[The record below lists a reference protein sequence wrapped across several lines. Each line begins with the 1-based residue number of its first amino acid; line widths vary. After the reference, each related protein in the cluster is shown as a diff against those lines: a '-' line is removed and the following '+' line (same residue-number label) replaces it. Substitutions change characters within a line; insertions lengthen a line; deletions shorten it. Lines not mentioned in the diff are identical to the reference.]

1 MPKNNKL
8 PLVNQNNA
16 DEFFQKLK
24 NKDEGCYKE
33 VIKLILQY
41 KDEELNIESL
51 TNKIEEVLNKY
62 PELLEEALLFID
74 HKKINTLNFRKNIQ
88 NKNNSNNN
96 QNHSNNNNNQN
107 NAENAQTNPK
117 KENRQQNQSLS
128 PKSYDKYSS
137 INHHHYR
144 HDMNL
149 IPPKIQS
156 SPDFLFFSG
165 LKDYFSPEIYKIIIK
180 ILYLY
185 IEGIISQYEFT
196 VLITPYF
203 NVQHQQ
209 QQELLE
215 FFKTLTNSKIL
226 NRRQHAIFD
235 RPMCEIDFSKTRK
248 ISGYYELPKEY
259 PILISSGRTEFENS
273 IFNDRL
279 ITIPTGSEDDKNPMK
294 KNHYEENLFAFEDK
308 RYEIDMVIEIFQYAV
323 SKLTKLNEK
332 LNDCTLKLSD
342 LNEEVLNKELGKNV
356 VRLIVRYYRDYG
368 PKVIKG
374 LIDNPKQ
381 VIKVITCRFNN
392 RIEAAKTQKEDEEK
406 TIKSHF
412 DRIYAKSFDYRSFKF
427 KNFDKKNNN
436 ARAFLR
442 EIVNRK
448 KDKLTT
454 TNINVLK
461 GGNDNSEFFTT
472 LNLKYVKENILKK
485 TKDLSSL
492 ILLSNIDVNSIRK
505 KLPEIKIIFEN
516 KEILKFTLGIIYY
529 QIFNISNID
538 TDKLVEYFNPLF
550 FYFFGLDLSG
560 LIDNLK
566 NNSNFINDKNNNY
579 SNVIELIKNRQALSN
594 EDYSKFYQLDKLA
607 KSIKEVNIEEEIK
620 KNSKINKEEED
631 KDIPIEQIS
640 LSQSLHSQDNG
651 KTFKDI
657 ICFNQNQDKK
667 NTEIDI
673 TKILFYPPK
682 EEGDIIFYANEQCF
696 TFLRYIFCIYE
707 RLNKLNEYSFQNED
721 QLLNNTNNS
730 NNNNINNS
738 NNTNEKKDAMIIE
751 NNDANAINSSE
762 KKNENNEQ
770 KVNKIER
777 IKSRNG
783 DSPESLVFK
792 NFVIV
797 YKAFLLKKIEN
808 STVYEE
814 LCRDILGNEAYF
826 LFNMDKLISS
836 IIKIVSTIISD
847 NLSKEVLNLFKFEI
861 NRKTAPNE
869 KLYFANYIQLL
880 DNNSFNNFR
889 ILINPKISVM
899 TIHLMEVPIE
909 PNKKDYYDQF
919 KEFVNKTLQASY
931 TKLYDYN
938 QSIDDPFNVYLRRNI
953 TMTKNIRTKEN
964 PDLVSNN
971 LLFRFDYATKKLQYL
986 KSDHDIMFYK
996 TGEVNKKKRLETK
1009 IRKNMIFLAWV
1020 NKENK

>member
-1 MPKNNKL
+1 MLIYELNKIMPKNNKL
-8 PLVNQNNA
+8 PPVNQDNA
-16 DEFFQKLK
+16 NEFFQKIK
-24 NKDEGCYKE
+24 IKDEGCYKE

-41 KDEELNIESL
+41 KNEEINTESL
-51 TNKIEEVLNKY
+51 TNKIEEILGKY

-74 HKKINTLNFRKNIQ
+74 SKKISTLNFRKNIL

-96 QNHSNNNNNQN
+96 IQNNSNNAVNQN
-107 NAENAQTNPK
+107 IIEKAQNIQK
-117 KENRQQNQSLS
+117 KENPQQNQSLS
-128 PKSYDKYSS
+128 PKTYDKLSS

-144 HDMNL
+144 HDINQL
-149 IPPKIQS
+149 APKIQS
-156 SPDFLFFSG
+156 SPDFVFFAG
-165 LKDYFSPEIYKIIIK
+165 LKEIFSPEIYKIIIK

-196 VLITPYF
+196 LLITPYF
-203 NVQHQQ
+203 NQQH

-259 PILISSGRTEFENS
+259 PVLISSGRTEFENS

-308 RYEIDMVIEIFQYAV
+308 RYEIDMQIEIFQYAV
-323 SKLTKLNEK
+323 NKLTKLNEK
-332 LNDCTLKLSD
+332 INNCTIKMSD
-342 LNEEVLNKELGKNV
+342 LTEELLNKELGKNV

-368 PKVIKG
+368 PKVIQG
-374 LIDNPKQ
+374 LINNPKN
-381 VIKVITCRFNN
+381 VINVLLVRFNN
-392 RIEAAKTQKEDEEK
+392 RIQEAKVQKEDEEK
-406 TIKSHF
+406 SIKSHF

-436 ARAFLR
+436 ARAFLK

-461 GGNDNSEFFTT
+461 GGTDNSEFFTS

-492 ILLSNIDVNSIRK
+492 ILLGNIDVNSIRK

-516 KEILKFTLGIIYY
+516 LEILKFTIGIIYY
-529 QIFNISNID
+529 QIFNISNLD
-538 TDKLVEYFNPLF
+538 TDKIVEYFNPLF
-550 FYFFGLDLSG
+550 FYFFGLDLTG

-566 NNSNFINDKNNNY
+566 NNSNFVNDKNNNY
-579 SNVIELIKNRQALSN
+579 SNVIEMIKNRQALSD

-620 KNSKINKEEED
+620 KNCNINKEED

-657 ICFNQNQDKK
+657 ISFNQNK
-667 NTEIDI
+667 NKDNNEIDL

-696 TFLRYIFCIYE
+696 IFLRYIFCIYE
-707 RLNKLNEYSFQNED
+707 RLNKLNEYSFKNAEN
-721 QLLNNTNNS
+721 LL
-730 NNNNINNS
+730 NINNKDGK
-738 NNTNEKKDAMIIE
+738 TGEEKSMIIE
-751 NNDANAINSSE
+751 KINS
-762 KKNENNEQ
+762 KD
-770 KVNKIER
+770 
-777 IKSRNG
+777 G
-783 DSPESLVFK
+783 DSIESLIFK
-792 NFVIV
+792 NFIIV
-797 YKAFLLKKIEN
+797 YKALLLKKIEN

-836 IIKIVSTIISD
+836 LIKSITTILSD
-847 NLSKEVLNLFKFEI
+847 NLSKDVLNLFKFEI

-880 DNNSFNNFR
+880 DNNSINNFR
-889 ILINPKISVM
+889 ILINPKIYVM

-909 PNKKDYYDQF
+909 PNKKDYYAQF

-931 TKLYDYN
+931 TKLYEYN
-938 QSIDDPFNVYLRRNI
+938 QSSDDPFNVYLRRNI
-953 TMTKNIRTKEN
+953 NLMENTRTKDN
-964 PDLVSNN
+964 ADLVSNN

-986 KSDHDIMFYK
+986 KSDYDIMFYK
-996 TGEVNKKKRLETK
+996 TGEINKKKRMMTK
-1009 IRKNMIFLAWV
+1009 LRKNMAFLSWI